1 MTRTRPRSPR
11 VTLGKLEA
19 PRLAHVL
26 SRDRLFSRLDE
37 HVARPIVWV
46 AGPPGSGKTTL
57 VASYLAVRRH
67 PSSWILL
74 DRADS
79 DPATFFHFVTL
90 AVAGDRR
97 RPRLP
102 AFTAD
107 ESRDPVG
114 FARRFFRA
122 LATSLDPPWALVLD
136 NYQEL
141 ADDSVV
147 HALLAAV
154 AEELGPRLQ
163 LVAVSRTP
171 PPTAYA
177 RALASQSVGLVDAQA
192 LRFTAEEARGLLEAS
207 GHAAAAE
214 RLVEAVDGWA
224 AGIVL
229 MLAAETSLV
238 AMTAPTGSR
247 ELVFGY
253 FASEVFGRLGPADR
267 AILMRVAL
275 LPETT
280 EAMAIAISADPGA
293 SRVLADLFRRNL
305 FVDRRGSGAP
315 AYVFHALFRDFLLDR
330 ARESLPAET
339 LDALRI
345 TAARLLADH
354 GQVDAAREHLLEAR
368 AWEEAERLLLAHASA
383 YVAQERTRP
392 LGEWIDAL
400 PDAQRRHPSVEYWR
414 AYCDLATEPA
424 ATVDRFRRAW
434 DGFVALSDPV
444 GQLLAAAGMAEAIVL
459 QGGSQH
465 GLDHWIDVF
474 ESLAGHCFAIRD
486 PETQLRVLPG
496 MLAAF
501 VARKAHHHLTPMLV
515 DRAEQL
521 LDHEPAA
528 TQRILFGAVA
538 NSFID
543 IGQHERLGR
552 IVARIDKLRNA
563 AHIAPATRL
572 RWLIVEIHWKTL
584 TGRLE
589 EALADADALERLGQ
603 TPGLER
609 MRATTALGIVQA
621 AWVSGDIARARAH
634 IDVARRTINPAR
646 LIDRVVLEFLS
657 GTVAVKEGN
666 PAAGMRH
673 LREAAALAREAGSP
687 GRERVALF
695 ELCLAAT
702 EAGEFADAEAALVA
716 AMAHPSYG
724 VSPFHQWVI
733 ATIEANLADRTGDRP
748 RAVAALTRGF
758 ALARENGY
766 SYAPGTFATGIM
778 PRMCAIALEHGIDV
792 AFVTQLIRLRGL
804 AAPPGAGMT
813 WPWPLRVRTLGR
825 FLIERD
831 AAAVTTTR
839 KEQRKPLD
847 LLRLVIAQGARGV
860 HAKRIAELLWPDAAG
875 DAAQNSF
882 DGALHRLRKLLGDE
896 RVILLQDGGLSID
909 RERCWIDVLALEAL
923 LDDAE
928 AQVARGQD
936 DAAALDATVDRILA
950 LYAGPFLDGE
960 DGHPT
965 ILAARERVRSRF
977 VRQLSVVGAHLERH
991 GRADRAAL
999 LYQRIL
1005 EQDVLAEEVHR
1016 RLIRCH
1022 LQAGARAEAY
1032 AAYRRCRDSL
1042 SVILG
1047 IQPSAET
1054 EALVR
1059 ELRAGD
1065 T

>member
-1 MTRTRPRSPR
+1 MTRTPSRASRA
-11 VTLGKLEA
+11 TLGKLEA
-19 PRLAHVL
+19 PRLARVL

-37 HVARPIVWV
+37 FANRPIVWI

-57 VASYLAVRRH
+57 VASHLAARKRPCAWV
-67 PSSWILL
+67 LL

-79 DPATFFHFVTL
+79 DPATFFHFVAL
-90 AVAGDRR
+90 AVAGSRR

-102 AFTAD
+102 VLTAD
-107 ESRDPVG
+107 EARDAPG
-114 FARRFFRA
+114 FARRFFRV
-122 LATSLDPPWALVLD
+122 LAASLDPPWALVLD

-141 ADDSVV
+141 AEDSGV
-147 HALLAAV
+147 HALLAAIG
-154 AEELGPRLQ
+154 EELGPGLQ
-163 LVAVSRTP
+163 LVALSRTAP
-171 PPTAYA
+171 PATFA
-177 RALASQSVGLVDAQA
+177 RAVASQSLGLVDAQA
-192 LRFTAEEARGLLEAS
+192 LRFTADEARGLLSVS
-207 GHAAAAE
+207 GHGAAAE

-224 AGIVL
+224 AGLVL
-229 MLAAETSLV
+229 MLASDLSV
-238 AMTAPTGSR
+238 AAAPGPTASR

-253 FASEVFGRLGPADR
+253 FASEVFGRLSEADR
-267 AILMRVAL
+267 AILMRLAL

-305 FVDRRGSGAP
+305 FVDRRGTGAP

-330 ARESLPAET
+330 ARDAIPPET

-354 GQVDAAREHLLEAR
+354 GQVDAAREHLLQAR
-368 AWEEAERLLLAHASA
+368 AWDEAERLLLAQASV
-383 YVAQERTRP
+383 YVAQERTQP
-392 LGEWIDAL
+392 LREWIDAL
-400 PDAQRRHPSVEYWR
+400 PDSQRRRPMIAYWR
-414 AYCDLATEPA
+414 GYCDLATDPA
-424 ATVDRFRRAW
+424 SAVERFREASA
-434 DGFVALSDPV
+434 GFTSDPDPV

-459 QGGSQH
+459 QGASQTA
-465 GLDHWIDVF
+465 LDDLIDVF
-474 ESLAGHCFAIRD
+474 ENLAGHYFAIRD
-486 PETQLRVLPG
+486 VGTQLRVLPG

-501 VARKAHHHLTPMLV
+501 VARKAHHHLTPILV

-521 LDHEPAA
+521 LDDEPAA

-538 NSFID
+538 NAFID

-552 IVARIDKLRNA
+552 IVARIDKLRDA

-589 EALADADALERLGQ
+589 AAVADADALERLGG

-609 MRATTALGIVQA
+609 MRGTTALGIVQA
-621 AWVSGDIARARAH
+621 AWVSGDIARARAQL
-634 IDVARRTINPAR
+634 DVARRTINPGR
-646 LIDRVVLEFLS
+646 LIDRVVLEFLN

-666 PAAGMRH
+666 PAAGIQH
-673 LREAAALAREAGSP
+673 LREAAALARRAGSP

-695 ELCLAAT
+695 ELCLAST
-702 EAGEFADAEAALVA
+702 EAGNFDDAEAALVA
-716 AMAHPSYG
+716 AKAHPSYG

-733 ATIEANLADRTGDRP
+733 ATIEANLADRKGERG
-748 RAVAALTRGF
+748 RAVDALARGF
-758 ALARENGY
+758 AIARENGY

-778 PRMCAIALEHGIDV
+778 PRMCAIALEHGIDA
-792 AFVTQLIRLRGL
+792 AFVSQLIRMRALV
-804 AAPPGAGMT
+804 APPGAGMS
-813 WPWPLRVRTLGR
+813 WPWPVRIRTLGR
-825 FLIERD
+825 FVIERD

-847 LLRLVIAQGARGV
+847 LLRLVIAQGGRGV
-860 HAKRIAELLWPDAAG
+860 HAKRIAELLWPDATA

-896 RVILLQDGGLSID
+896 RVIVLQDGGLTID
-909 RERCWIDVLALEAL
+909 RERCWVDVLALDGL
-923 LDDAE
+923 LDDVHALAGRAHDE
-928 AQVARGQD
+928 T
-936 DAAALDATVDRILA
+936 AALEATVDRILG
-950 LYAGPFLDGE
+950 LYAGPFLEGE
-960 DGHPT
+960 DGYPT
-965 ILAARERVRSRF
+965 IVAARERVRSRF
-977 VRQLSVVGAHLERH
+977 VRQLSIVGAHLERSGH
-991 GRADRAAL
+991 ADRAAL

-1022 LQAGARAEAY
+1022 LQRGARAEAY

-1042 SVILG
+1042 SIILG

-1059 ELRAGD
+1059 ELRAADG
-1065 T
+1065 